1 MERLFLL
8 EKKNQKSKIR
18 DFDRFI
24 LPFSLIFDTL
34 LEALSPLQLNL
45 MESVYKPFYLLLL
58 SIFCKF
64 VDKKC
69 KFVNTILTFQI
80 MRNCATYV

>member
-1 MERLFLL
+1 MKLVSLVLVLVLL
-8 EKKNQKSKIR
+8 IGGAPFSIREKNQKSKIR

-45 MESVYKPFYLLLL
+45 MESVYKPFY
-58 SIFCKF
+58 
-64 VDKKC
+64 
-69 KFVNTILTFQI
+69 
-80 MRNCATYV
+80 